1 MPLTPIQHPGV
12 ELPTPRMYK
21 PSKQIYDQYIY
32 GTTELAEF
40 QSPLH
45 VTCAVHSTDIKRIQ
59 VHALVNAR
67 YKPHEPTIEDVYS
80 YATTRYM
87 MLGCLDG
94 PTFPLKDGD

>member
-12 ELPTPRMYK
+12 ALPTPRMYK
-21 PSKQIYDQYIY
+21 PSTQIYDQYIY

-40 QSPLH
+40 QSPLS
-45 VTCAVHSTDIKRIQ
+45 VTWYVNAPNIKRIQ
-59 VHALVNAR
+59 IHAQVNAR
-67 YKPHEPTIEDVYS
+67 YKQHEPTIEDVYS

-94 PTFPLKDGD
+94 PAFPLKDGD